1 MKVEVN
7 TAAFAD
13 AVAWTT
19 SVIDARPAN
28 PILAGV
34 KLEAQDGTMQLS
46 VFTYEISARD
56 HVEAGIDEAG
66 TVVVLGKLLANISKS
81 LPAEKTYLDANETT
95 MTITSGAA
103 SFTLQ
108 LMPESEYPDLP
119 ELPQQLGQVD
129 AQTFMQT
136 VNQAAIAVA
145 RDENRPV
152 LTGVHMRFNG
162 DEVTLSS
169 TDRFRLAR
177 ASFHWTPQD
186 EQLETT
192 ALVRGAYLTKIARS
206 MDERENVTIYLDA
219 ENPSL
224 IGIENAGRVSTV
236 QLIDGEFPS
245 VDRLYADSYPIQ
257 AVINKTDLLEAAKRV
272 SLVAERN
279 APIRMVFTEQQV
291 LLTAGGIDEASAKQ
305 TLPVDLDGED
315 ITVAFNP
322 AYLRDGLSVITEPYI
337 RMKMT
342 TAVKPVEFNGQQ
354 EQDSEESMNYRYL
367 LVPMRFNV

>member
-1 MKVEVN
+1 M
-7 TAAFAD
+7 
-13 AVAWTT
+13 
-19 SVIDARPAN
+19 
-28 PILAGV
+28 
-34 KLEAQDGTMQLS
+34 
-46 VFTYEISARD
+46 
-56 HVEAGIDEAG
+56 
-66 TVVVLGKLLANISKS
+66 
-81 LPAEKTYLDANETT
+81 
-95 MTITSGAA
+95 
-103 SFTLQ
+103 
-108 LMPESEYPDLP
+108 
-119 ELPQQLGQVD
+119 
-129 AQTFMQT
+129 
-136 VNQAAIAVA
+136 
-145 RDENRPV
+145 
-152 LTGVHMRFNG
+152 
-162 DEVTLSS
+162 
-169 TDRFRLAR
+169 
-177 ASFHWTPQD
+177 
-186 EQLETT
+186 
-192 ALVRGAYLTKIARS
+192 
-206 MDERENVTIYLDA
+206 DA